1 MKKVLIFA
9 VIATFFGCE
18 TISDQSYGGVFT
30 GGSNT
35 YKLQQGSDDYATM
48 IKGVVLGY
56 ADGNFEEII
65 VNFSDSV
72 TRREPGNVYKVAP
85 SIERWEGFKENFDS
99 INRNLTSVMAV
110 KVNDDV
116 SFVDALFSQGCL
128 GRAGLRRR
136 KAGGNGRL
144 RRACQALGSARE
156 EAEGRSQETQ
166 GLGSVAG
173 LLAGRQQAG
182 DSRRGWHVGAVEHG
196 RR

>member
-1 MKKVLIFA
+1 MKKVLLLTLI
-9 VIATFFGCE
+9 VTFFGCE
-18 TISDQSYGGVFT
+18 TLSDPSYGGVFT

-116 SFVDALFSQGCL
+116 SFVDALFSQQVF
-128 GRAGLRRR
+128 
-136 KAGGNGRL
+136 K
-144 RRACQALGSARE
+144 
-156 EAEGRSQETQ
+156 
-166 GLGSVAG
+166 
-173 LLAGRQQAG
+173 G
-182 DSRRGWHVGAVEHG
+182 DSVSMSRNFERYWINHETNKIVTIAFVSEEYGGEDEN
-196 RR
+196 